1 MMKKTMKKAMVA
13 MMAALALTGAV
24 ASTST
29 VFACDE
35 EFSSEADYE
44 CTIAAV
50 VRVSKGYLA
59 LRTAPCY
66 SEDNEIGEL
75 YTGDCVIVQYNTGN
89 GYAYVYSPK
98 HRAYGFVNTKYLI
111 D

>member
-29 VFACDE
+29 LFACDE
-35 EFSSEADYE
+35 EFSSEASYE
-44 CTIAAV
+44 YTREAV

-59 LRTAPCY
+59 LRTAPYY

-75 YTGDCVIVQYNTGN
+75 YTGDHVVVQYTEN
-89 GYAYVYSPK
+89 GYAYVYSLK
-98 HRAYGFVNTKYLI
+98 HCAYGFVNAKYLI